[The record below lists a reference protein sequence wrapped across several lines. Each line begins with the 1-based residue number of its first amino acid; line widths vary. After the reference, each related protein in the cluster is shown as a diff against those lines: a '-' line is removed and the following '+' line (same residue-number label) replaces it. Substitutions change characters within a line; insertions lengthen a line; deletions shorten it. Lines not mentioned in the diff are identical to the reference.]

1 MITKKTI
8 ERKPKAKIMKC
19 LILSF
24 LHKKNVIK
32 KGAIKI
38 PVQGKKNTAIQ
49 SHIPISRYFFFK
61 FDLLFKLKILLKARS
76 INILEIIMSEL
87 VTESGNKKMNRQK

>member
-1 MITKKTI
+1 MTKKTI
-8 ERKPKAKIMKC
+8 ESKPKAKIMKC

-32 KGAIKI
+32 KGAVKI
-38 PVQGKKNTAIQ
+38 PAQGKKNIAVQ
-49 SHIPISRYFFFK
+49 SHIPTSKYFFFK

-76 INILEIIMSEL
+76 INILEIIIPEF
-87 VTESGNKKMNRQK
+87 VTDLGNKKINKQK

>member
-1 MITKKTI
+1 MTKKTI
-8 ERKPKAKIMKC
+8 ESKPKAKIMKC

-32 KGAIKI
+32 KGAMKI
-38 PVQGKKNTAIQ
+38 AAQGKKNIAIQ
-49 SHIPISRYFFFK
+49 SHITTSKYFFFK

-76 INILEIIMSEL
+76 INILEIIIPEF
-87 VTESGNKKMNRQK
+87 VTDLGNKKINKQK

>member
-1 MITKKTI
+1 MTKKTI
-8 ERKPKAKIMKC
+8 ESKPKAKIMKC

-38 PVQGKKNTAIQ
+38 AAQGKKNIAIQ
-49 SHIPISRYFFFK
+49 SHIPTSKYFFFK

-76 INILEIIMSEL
+76 INILEIIIPEF
-87 VTESGNKKMNRQK
+87 VTDLGNKKINKQK